1 MKNQLFAGLSALM
14 LTGALVPFAEVV
26 RAGDDIAVNPAP
38 VEVVAQAK
46 ASQPQ
51 SASKAVT
58 RSGSFVTV
66 DQSHPTTGTARIVE
80 EDGQRYIEFDGAF
93 DTARG
98 PAVQVVLYNRDN
110 APVNLAEGD
119 YAYVGDLQSFSGAQR
134 YAIPADIDLDNYESV
149 VIWCEQFNVTFG
161 YADI

>member
-14 LTGALVPFAEVV
+14 ITGALVPFADVV
-26 RAGDDIAVNPAP
+26 RAGDDMIASPAATEI
-38 VEVVAQAK
+38 VSLSK
-46 ASQPQ
+46 AAQPQ
-51 SASKAVT
+51 AADKAVT

-80 EDGQRYIEFDGAF
+80 DNGQRYIEFDGAF

-134 YAIPADIDLDNYESV
+134 YAIPADIDLDIYESV

>member
-1 MKNQLFAGLSALM
+1 MKTQLFAGLSALM
-14 LTGALVPFAEVV
+14 LTGALVPFTEVV
-26 RAGDDIAVNPAP
+26 RAGDDIAASPAP
-38 VEVVAQAK
+38 AEVVAQAK
-46 ASQPQ
+46 ATQ
-51 SASKAVT
+51 ATSKAVT
-58 RSGSFVTV
+58 RSGGFVTV
-66 DQSHPTTGTARIVE
+66 DQGHPTTGTARIVE
-80 EDGQRYIEFDGAF
+80 ENGQRYIEFDGAF

-134 YAIPADIDLDNYESV
+134 YAIPADIDLDSYESV

>member
-1 MKNQLFAGLSALM
+1 MRNALFAGLSALM

-26 RAGDDIAVNPAP
+26 RAKDTIVGP
-38 VEVVAQAK
+38 VEAVTQVK
-46 ASQPQ
+46 AAQPQ
-51 SASKAVT
+51 AASKAVT
-58 RSGSFVTV
+58 RSGRFVTV
-66 DQSHPTTGTARIVE
+66 EQDHATTGSARIIE
-80 EDGQRYIEFDGAF
+80 ENGQRYIEFDGAF

-98 PAVQVVLYNRDN
+98 PAVQVVLYNQDS

-134 YAIPADIDLDNYESV
+134 YAIPADIDLDEYESV